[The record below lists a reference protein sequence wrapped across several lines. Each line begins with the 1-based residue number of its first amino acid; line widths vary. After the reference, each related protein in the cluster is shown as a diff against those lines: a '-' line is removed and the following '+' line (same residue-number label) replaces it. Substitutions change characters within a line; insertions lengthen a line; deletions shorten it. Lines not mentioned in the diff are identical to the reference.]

1 MTAAAPAR
9 RCTWAATLLL
19 LLASLCAAAID
30 DGGGGVGGVGGAGTA
45 AASATASSCPAGCVC
60 SAAEVSCRNLDLAE
74 APLEELKAAG
84 RDWSGVAK
92 L

>member
-1 MTAAAPAR
+1 MPTEMRAAAKF
-9 RCTWAATLLL
+9 CTRVATLLLL

-30 DGGGGVGGVGGAGTA
+30 DAAGTA
-45 AASATASSCPAGCVC
+45 AASAAASSCPAGCVC

-74 APLEELKAAG
+74 APLEELRAAG
-84 RDWSGVAK
+84 RDWSGVTK

>member
-30 DGGGGVGGVGGAGTA
+30 DGGGGVGGAGTA
-45 AASATASSCPAGCVC
+45 AASAKASSCPAGCVC